1 MLDDC
6 WSAETRDANGR
17 LQPDPSRFPDGMY
30 NLNAYVNSLGLKL
43 GLYTCAG
50 ANTCKYNRPGS
61 EGYYDVDA
69 ETFASWRISAVKAD
83 NCFTNHSQAPRE
95 YYANFSHYL
104 NATGWPMLFEICVW
118 GEDDVESWG
127 MNVGQT
133 FRINNDHL
141 PLWSFNGQG
150 TADLIE
156 KMAQVGNA
164 SVPYGYADPDFLY
177 TGIFTLSSTESETE
191 FAFWSI
197 FNGPMLF
204 ATDPRNMSDWLHSV
218 LMNKDI
224 IDINQDDLMT
234 PGFRIR
240 VDNGTETQVW
250 MKPLANMDIAVILYN
265 KNDWIN
271 NTVSMTWDEIGWSTT
286 DTVQIYDLWSHSI
299 LTNTTN
305 GYSGN
310 NIPPHGHVYWRLTKL
325 A

>member
-1 MLDDC
+1 
-6 WSAETRDANGR
+6 
-17 LQPDPSRFPDGMY
+17 
-30 NLNAYVNSLGLKL
+30 
-43 GLYTCAG
+43 
-50 ANTCKYNRPGS
+50 
-61 EGYYDVDA
+61 
-69 ETFASWRISAVKAD
+69 
-83 NCFTNHSQAPRE
+83 
-95 YYANFSHYL
+95 
-104 NATGWPMLFEICVW
+104 
-118 GEDDVESWG
+118 
-127 MNVGQT
+127 
-133 FRINNDHL
+133 
-141 PLWSFNGQG
+141 
-150 TADLIE
+150 
-156 KMAQVGNA
+156 
-164 SVPYGYADPDFLY
+164 
-177 TGIFTLSSTESETE
+177 
-191 FAFWSI
+191 
-197 FNGPMLF
+197 MLF